1 MSEDEK
7 DLICG
12 QVIRQHSEA
21 KKTLACVKEKGSQL
35 GAMLKRVSDLFLRAR
50 SGSPHVYAIVS
61 GNQIALQGDH
71 ERYYEDI
78 AWPTKEEL
86 IALLNEEKR
95 LEKETMELEQ
105 RLKELGYGEY
115 AR

>member
-12 QVIRQHSEA
+12 QVIRQHKEA
-21 KKTLACVKEKGSQL
+21 KKTLACVKEKGKKL
-35 GAMLKRVSDLFLRAR
+35 GATLKHVSDVFVPRPNVIPQVSATVSGDRVSIHVGNEIYDL
-50 SGSPHVYAIVS
+50 
-61 GNQIALQGDH
+61 D
-71 ERYYEDI
+71 
-78 AWPTKEEL
+78 WPSKDEL

-95 LEKETMELEQ
+95 LKEEIADLEQ
-105 RLKELGYGEY
+105 RLKELGYGDY